1 MQMGETVSRCAV
13 LLLLLVFSRSAVAQ
27 APATAPP
34 STAPTSASPAP
45 NQRLILKDGSYQIV
59 RKYEVVGDR
68 VRYVSAERGETEEL
82 PESLVDWPATAAWA
96 KAHAP
101 GAAPTVSDSSANSAS
116 QEAAEIDKEA
126 KAEREEEAARSPT
139 IIAGLR
145 LPDED
150 GVFILDTFQ
159 GRPELVEVPQNSGGL
174 NTSTPHNVLRAAI
187 PAGGSKQLIQ
197 LEGYKAKVQLH
208 VNQPVIYVS
217 LDGREPN
224 QSGEASDS
232 ALTVDTHGASAAM
245 DKQASKRSHSSP
257 TSRYSIVRVQVK
269 KNSRVVGA
277 MKVSLLG
284 KPEQSVD
291 VVDTVS
297 EILPG
302 GHWMKLT
309 PKYPL
314 DIDEYALVEILSPG
328 ELNLDVWDFGVNPRE
343 PEAKNAISPV
353 EMAR

>member
-1 MQMGETVSRCAV
+1 MDKFWRRLPF
-13 LLLLLVFSRSAVAQ
+13 LLLLLASSGAGLAQ
-27 APATAPP
+27 
-34 STAPTSASPAP
+34 TSAPAP
-45 NQRLILKDGSYQIV
+45 NQRLILKDGSYQV
-59 RKYEVVGDR
+59 VKKYEVVGDR
-68 VRYVSAERGETEEL
+68 VRYVSAERGDTEEL
-82 PESLVDWPATAAWA
+82 PANLVDWAATTAWA
-96 KAHAP
+96 KSHAP
-101 GAAPTVSDSSANSAS
+101 GAAGPVVSSNSAPVS

-126 KAEREEEAARSPT
+126 KAEREEELARSPT
-139 IIAGLR
+139 IAPGLR

-159 GRPELVEVPQNSGGL
+159 GEPELIEVPQNSGGL
-174 NTSTPHNVLRAAI
+174 NTSTPHNVLRSAI
-187 PAGGSKQLIQ
+187 PVGGTKQLIQ

-217 LDGREPN
+217 LDGKEP
-224 QSGEASDS
+224 EDAPDS
-232 ALTVDTHGASAAM
+232 ALTVDTHGASTAM
-245 DKQASKRSHSSP
+245 GKQAKRSKSSP

-277 MKVSLLG
+277 MKMSLLG

-291 VVDTVS
+291 IVDTVS

-314 DIDEYALVEILSPG
+314 DIDEYALMEVLSPG
-328 ELNLDVWDFGVNPRE
+328 EVNLDVWDFGVNPRA

>member
-1 MQMGETVSRCAV
+1 MRI
-13 LLLLLVFSRSAVAQ
+13 LRLLLVCLAVLAWPWALPGQ
-27 APATAPP
+27 PPPAAPA
-34 STAPTSASPAP
+34 SAAQMP

-59 RKYEVVGDR
+59 KSYEVVGDR
-68 VRYVSAERGETEEL
+68 VKYVSAERGETEEL
-82 PESLVDWPATAAWA
+82 PVSLVDWDATKAWA

-101 GAAPTVSDSSANSAS
+101 GAAPTVTDNSSAAS

-126 KAEREEEAARSPT
+126 KAERDEEAARSPT

-159 GRPELVEVPQNSGGL
+159 GVPELVVVPQNSGGL

-187 PAGGSKQLIQ
+187 PMGGTKQLIQ

-217 LDGREPN
+217 LDGKEVK
-224 QSGEASDS
+224 QSDEANDS
-232 ALTVDTHGASAAM
+232 ALTVDTHGASETM
-245 DKQASKRSHSSP
+245 DKQAGKRSHSSP

-277 MKVSLLG
+277 MKMSLLG

-291 VVDTVS
+291 IVDTVS

-328 ELNLDVWDFGVNPRE
+328 EVNLDVWDFGVNPRA

-353 EMAR
+353 ELAR